1 MSKNTIISNPITNYK
16 WIWDKNKNPLDFGFR
31 KLTTSENEYTKTY
44 SLWKYHGHTT
54 IYAIFTVDE
63 DNQINIDVYAENGN
77 TYGYAENGNTYGLFY
92 HSINEPIIQEFLN
105 KLLKILKILN
115 AHTVTSKGEKNE

>member
-1 MSKNTIISNPITNYK
+1 MSKSIITSNPITTYQ

-31 KLTTSENEYTKTY
+31 KLTPSENEYTKTY

-54 IYAIFTVDE
+54 VYATFTVDE
-63 DNQINIDVYAENGN
+63 DYQIGIDVY
-77 TYGYAENGNTYGLFY
+77 TENGNTYGLFY
-92 HSINEPIIQEFLN
+92 HSINEPIVQELLT
-105 KLLKILKILN
+105 KLLDILKTLN